1 MKEIIIVMDVDPIY
15 SKKFCNQAN
24 KLLGKKYNFITFNN
38 VKQMKKYAEDNKV
51 EALVTTDQ
59 FVENFD
65 DVKAKELYLLNE
77 KDKKTRKEGKK
88 TYIYK
93 LQNVKGILDVLDSDI
108 GKKYDKNKDKLN
120 ESCKLILYYSPTHIK
135 NKFELVKRIAKVISK
150 KKKVLIVDF
159 DEFDNY
165 KGMVGLSNI
174 IFDYKESL
182 LDKERLM
189 KEITTEK
196 EQDFIK
202 SVTYPEDFN
211 VISNI
216 DLANIVNEIT
226 KLNYDYIFVNADMS
240 FVKCQYILNDA
251 DSMVLIRGKDNTKSD
266 KFKSYLK
273 NENQIDIKKVTI
285 LDMEKLDK
293 AYLSAFC
300 KQCFKDWLW
309 WTMKTIKMI

>member
-59 FVENFD
+59 FVENID
-65 DVKAKELYLLNE
+65 DVKAKEFYLLNE

-108 GKKYDKNKDKLN
+108 GKKFDKNKDKLN
-120 ESCKLILYYSPTHIK
+120 ESCKLILYYSPTYIK

-273 NENQIDIKKVTI
+273 KENQIDIKKVTI

-300 KQCFKDWLW
+300 KQCFKD
-309 WTMKTIKMI
+309 

>member
-59 FVENFD
+59 FVENID
-65 DVKAKELYLLNE
+65 DVKAKEFYLLNE

-182 LDKERLM
+182 LDKDRLM

-300 KQCFKDWLW
+300 KQCFKD
-309 WTMKTIKMI
+309 

>member
-1 MKEIIIVMDVDPIY
+1 MDVDPIY

-65 DVKAKELYLLNE
+65 DVKAKEFYLLNE
-77 KDKKTRKEGKK
+77 KDKKTKKEGKK

-120 ESCKLILYYSPTHIK
+120 ESCKLILYYSPTYIK

-293 AYLSAFC
+293 AYLSSFC
-300 KQCFKDWLW
+300 KQCFKD
-309 WTMKTIKMI
+309 

>member
-1 MKEIIIVMDVDPIY
+1 MKEIVMVMDVDPIY

-38 VKQMKKYAEDNKV
+38 VKQMKKYADDNKV
-51 EALVTTDQ
+51 EGLVVSDLLI
-59 FVENFD
+59 ENLD
-65 DVKAKELYLLNE
+65 DVKVKEFYLLNE
-77 KDKKTRKEGKK
+77 KEKKTRKEGKK

-93 LQNVKGILDVLDSDI
+93 LQNVKGILEVIDSEI
-108 GKKYDKNKDKLN
+108 SKKYEKNKGKLN
-120 ESCKLILYYSPTHIK
+120 ESCKLFLYYSPTYIK
-135 NKFELVKRIAKVISK
+135 NKFELIKRIAKAISK
-150 KKKVLIVDF
+150 KKRVLIVDF

-165 KGMVGLSNI
+165 KGMVGMSNI
-174 IFDYKESL
+174 IYDYKESS
-182 LDKERLM
+182 LDQEKLM
-189 KEITTEK
+189 KEIVTEK
-196 EQDFIK
+196 DQDFIK

-211 VISNI
+211 VITNI

-251 DSMVLIRGKDNTKSD
+251 DSVILIRGKDSTKSD

-273 NENQIDIKKVTI
+273 SENQIDIKKVTI

-300 KQCFKDWLW
+300 KQCFKDE
-309 WTMKTIKMI
+309 

>member
-65 DVKAKELYLLNE
+65 DVKAKEFYLLNE

-120 ESCKLILYYSPTHIK
+120 ESCKLILYYSPTYIK

-300 KQCFKDWLW
+300 KQCFKD
-309 WTMKTIKMI
+309 

>member
-1 MKEIIIVMDVDPIY
+1 MKEIVMVMDVDPIY

-38 VKQMKKYAEDNKV
+38 VKQMKKYADDNKV
-51 EALVTTDQ
+51 EGLVVSDLLI
-59 FVENFD
+59 ENLD
-65 DVKAKELYLLNE
+65 DVKVKEFYLLNE
-77 KDKKTRKEGKK
+77 KEKKTRKEGKR

-93 LQNVKGILDVLDSDI
+93 LQNVKGILEVIDSEI
-108 GKKYDKNKDKLN
+108 SKKYEKNKGKLN
-120 ESCKLILYYSPTHIK
+120 ESCKLFLYYSPTYIK
-135 NKFELVKRIAKVISK
+135 NKFELIKRIARVISK
-150 KKKVLIVDF
+150 KKRVLIVDF

-165 KGMVGLSNI
+165 KGMVGMSNI
-174 IFDYKESL
+174 IYDYKESS
-182 LDKERLM
+182 LDQEKLM
-189 KEITTEK
+189 KEIVTEK
-196 EQDFIK
+196 DQDFIK

-211 VISNI
+211 VITNI

-251 DSMVLIRGKDNTKSD
+251 DSVILIRGKDITKSD

-273 NENQIDIKKVTI
+273 SENQIDIKKVTI

-300 KQCFKDWLW
+300 KQCFKDE
-309 WTMKTIKMI
+309 

>member
-1 MKEIIIVMDVDPIY
+1 MKEIVMVMDVDPIY

-38 VKQMKKYAEDNKV
+38 VKQMKKYADDNKV
-51 EALVTTDQ
+51 EGLVVSDLLI
-59 FVENFD
+59 ENLD
-65 DVKAKELYLLNE
+65 DVKVKEFYLLNE
-77 KDKKTRKEGKK
+77 KEKKTRKEGKK

-93 LQNVKGILDVLDSDI
+93 LQNVKGILEVIDSEI
-108 GKKYDKNKDKLN
+108 SKKYEKNKGKLN
-120 ESCKLILYYSPTHIK
+120 ESCKLFLYYSPTYIK
-135 NKFELVKRIAKVISK
+135 NKFELIKRIAKAISK
-150 KKKVLIVDF
+150 KKRVLIVDF

-165 KGMVGLSNI
+165 KGMVGMSNI
-174 IFDYKESL
+174 IYDYKESS
-182 LDKERLM
+182 LDQEKLM
-189 KEITTEK
+189 KEIVTEK
-196 EQDFIK
+196 DQDFIK

-211 VISNI
+211 VITNI

-251 DSMVLIRGKDNTKSD
+251 DSAILIRGKDSTKSD

-273 NENQIDIKKVTI
+273 SENQIDIKKVTI

-300 KQCFKDWLW
+300 KQCFKDE
-309 WTMKTIKMI
+309 

>member
-65 DVKAKELYLLNE
+65 DVKAKEFYLLNE

-120 ESCKLILYYSPTHIK
+120 ESCKLILYYSPTYIK

-189 KEITTEK
+189 KEITIEK

-300 KQCFKDWLW
+300 KQRFKD
-309 WTMKTIKMI
+309 

>member
-300 KQCFKDWLW
+300 KQCFKD
-309 WTMKTIKMI
+309 

>member
-59 FVENFD
+59 FVENID
-65 DVKAKELYLLNE
+65 DVKAKEFYLLNE

-300 KQCFKDWLW
+300 KQCFKD
-309 WTMKTIKMI
+309 

>member
-1 MKEIIIVMDVDPIY
+1 MDVDPIY

-59 FVENFD
+59 FVENID
-65 DVKAKELYLLNE
+65 DVKAKEFYLLNE

-108 GKKYDKNKDKLN
+108 GKKFDKNKDKLN
-120 ESCKLILYYSPTHIK
+120 ESCKLILYYSPTYIK

-182 LDKERLM
+182 LDKEKLM

-273 NENQIDIKKVTI
+273 KENQIDIKKVTI

-300 KQCFKDWLW
+300 KQCFKD
-309 WTMKTIKMI
+309 

>member
-65 DVKAKELYLLNE
+65 EVKAKEFYLLNE

-120 ESCKLILYYSPTHIK
+120 ESCKLILYYSPTYIK

-251 DSMVLIRGKDNTKSD
+251 DLMVLIRGKDNTKSD

-300 KQCFKDWLW
+300 KQCFKD
-309 WTMKTIKMI
+309 

>member
-38 VKQMKKYAEDNKV
+38 IKQMKKYAEDNKV

-65 DVKAKELYLLNE
+65 DVKAKEFYLLNE
-77 KDKKTRKEGKK
+77 KDKKTKKEGKK

-120 ESCKLILYYSPTHIK
+120 ESCKLILYYSPTYIK
-135 NKFELVKRIAKVISK
+135 NKFELVKRIAKAISK

-300 KQCFKDWLW
+300 KQCFKD
-309 WTMKTIKMI
+309 

>member
-59 FVENFD
+59 FVENID
-65 DVKAKELYLLNE
+65 DVKAKEFYLLNE

-108 GKKYDKNKDKLN
+108 GKKFDKNKDKLN
-120 ESCKLILYYSPTHIK
+120 ESCKLILYYSPTYIK

-300 KQCFKDWLW
+300 KQGFKD
-309 WTMKTIKMI
+309 

>member
-1 MKEIIIVMDVDPIY
+1 MKEIVMVMDVDPIY

-38 VKQMKKYAEDNKV
+38 VKQMKKYADDNKV
-51 EALVTTDQ
+51 EGLVVSDLLI
-59 FVENFD
+59 ENLD
-65 DVKAKELYLLNE
+65 DVKVKEFYLLNE
-77 KDKKTRKEGKK
+77 KEKKTRKEGKK

-93 LQNVKGILDVLDSDI
+93 LQNVKGILEVIDSEI
-108 GKKYDKNKDKLN
+108 SKKYEKNKGKLN
-120 ESCKLILYYSPTHIK
+120 ESCRLFLYYSPTYIK
-135 NKFELVKRIAKVISK
+135 NKFELIKRIAKAISK

-165 KGMVGLSNI
+165 KGMVGMSNI
-174 IFDYKESL
+174 IYDYKESS
-182 LDKERLM
+182 LDQEKLM
-189 KEITTEK
+189 KEIVTEK
-196 EQDFIK
+196 DQDFIK

-211 VISNI
+211 VITNI

-251 DSMVLIRGKDNTKSD
+251 DSVILIRGKDSTKSD

-273 NENQIDIKKVTI
+273 SENQIDIKKVTI

-300 KQCFKDWLW
+300 KQCFKDE
-309 WTMKTIKMI
+309 

>member
-59 FVENFD
+59 FVENID
-65 DVKAKELYLLNE
+65 DVKAKEFYLLNE

-120 ESCKLILYYSPTHIK
+120 ESCKLILYYSPTYIK
-135 NKFELVKRIAKVISK
+135 NKFELVKRIAKAISK

-300 KQCFKDWLW
+300 KQCFKD
-309 WTMKTIKMI
+309 

>member
-59 FVENFD
+59 FVENID
-65 DVKAKELYLLNE
+65 DIKAKEFYLLNE

-120 ESCKLILYYSPTHIK
+120 ESCKLILYYSPTYIK
-135 NKFELVKRIAKVISK
+135 NKFELVKRIAKVLSK

-300 KQCFKDWLW
+300 KQCFKD
-309 WTMKTIKMI
+309 